1 MTLFEGNLP
10 QNDRERETKK
20 KEKKESERVGC
31 QMIWQVPE
39 TEHRRLN
46 FPHRFCPFCER
57 TWFTPS
63 LYNELSCMVPG
74 YRFWGGAITLQCFM
88 HISDKKLL
96 QYYSGLQPFWP
107 WLMYIDNI
115 DIPDSELLPPNW
127 IATWFFWFELV
138 RSGELHVD
146 TWSKKK
152 TGHDWPREYGWDV
165 FGYLAR
171 VLIYGNRGACDTRT
185 SINFVVINIFGWSS
199 SIFGGGEY
207 TIPGPNP
214 HVICNWDLPVTYL
227 AVQPL
232 GLQYCCTQTDKGLS
246 EHVENHMNVS

>member
-1 MTLFEGNLP
+1 MVFAKLSLRLSLSNPSNIWHCSKEICHKTTE
-10 QNDRERETKK
+10 RERDK
-20 KEKKESERVGC
+20 KEKKRK
-31 QMIWQVPE
+31 
-39 TEHRRLN
+39 RA
-46 FPHRFCPFCER
+46 
-57 TWFTPS
+57 
-63 LYNELSCMVPG
+63 NELDAKWYGKCRKQSTTGWISLIGFVRSVNVLGLHQVYIMNCRVWSQV
-74 YRFWGGAITLQCFM
+74 FAFGGAITLQCFM
-88 HISDKKLL
+88 RISDKKLL

-199 SIFGGGEY
+199 SILVELEY

-232 GLQYCCTQTDKGLS
+232 GLR
-246 EHVENHMNVS
+246 